1 MKAVAAKLAKNG
13 NGSNAELLSIS
24 KIAMRCGLDRA
35 TCRKRLDIHAFQP
48 AEVKEKEK
56 LYLFDAAMEAA
67 LTESQDKLTDVKIRK
82 ETAAA
87 QIAEIKVKQQMGEL
101 APVGEFMDT
110 VQRLF
115 GAMHKE
121 IAVRLP
127 KQLAARLAKAKTPAE
142 TSRILSVSINKVFT
156 DLRDDHQKFLVK

>member
-1 MKAVAAKLAKNG
+1 MKSVAVKLAKNV
-13 NGSNAELLSIS
+13 NGSKAEMLSIS

-35 TCRKRLDIHAFQP
+35 TCRKRLDANGFEP

-56 LYLFDAAMEAA
+56 LYLFDAAMDAA

-82 ETAAA
+82 ESAMAREK
-87 QIAEIKVKQQMGEL
+87 EIKVAQLEGEL

-115 GAMHKE
+115 GAMYKE
-121 IAVRLP
+121 FFVRMP
-127 KQLAARLAKAKTPAE
+127 DQLASRLAKSKTPAE
-142 TSRILSVSINKVFT
+142 VKKILKDFTQRKFT
-156 DLRDDHQKFLVK
+156 DLRDDHQKFLK